1 MHLSSL
7 PYKCF
12 LCSCVG
18 VSGHYLAIFVCICI
32 NFTCC
37 CSKSE
42 YWLCE
47 ENFRKYTTLLLFVFG
62 FNTYMCYKMLV
73 TPLISFCL
81 LYVMYCSKQ
90 DSAVGYVQ
98 FLRFSDDNFCFVK
111 VIVQCTCAVPF
122 AVATDISVF
131 LRAEI
136 SIVDSNG
143 IKICCLFCL
152 EDCRMLQF

>member
-1 MHLSSL
+1 MLQNSCYT
-7 PYKCF
+7 PNIF
-12 LCSCVG
+12 LFIICYVLLKARFCSWICV
-18 VSGHYLAIFVCICI
+18 V
-32 NFTCC
+32 
-37 CSKSE
+37 
-42 YWLCE
+42 
-47 ENFRKYTTLLLFVFG
+47 
-62 FNTYMCYKMLV
+62 
-73 TPLISFCL
+73 
-81 LYVMYCSKQ
+81 
-90 DSAVGYVQ
+90 
-98 FLRFSDDNFCFVK
+98 LRFSDDNFCFVK